1 MADRPNDPKVPE
13 TLGACDYALRPWAA
27 LATFPQAFP
36 PTKMKALMV
45 TTADVGL
52 NALTLAPSQR
62 KNAKR
67 ECGREVELFVPRKR
81 ERHLPIK

>member
-36 PTKMKALMV
+36 HQDESAYG
-45 TTADVGL
+45 DY
-52 NALTLAPSQR
+52 R
-62 KNAKR
+62 
-67 ECGREVELFVPRKR
+67 
-81 ERHLPIK
+81 